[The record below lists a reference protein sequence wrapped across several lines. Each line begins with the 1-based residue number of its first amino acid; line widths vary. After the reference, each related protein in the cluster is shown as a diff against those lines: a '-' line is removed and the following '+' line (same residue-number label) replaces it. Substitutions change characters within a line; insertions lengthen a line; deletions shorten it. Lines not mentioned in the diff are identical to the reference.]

1 MKWSEYLFALPCFRW
16 LCKLRKI
23 SISNTLLASKETQ
36 NHYKH
41 QLLALLLQ
49 NFDVWMNIGSDV
61 VCCSKVWFGCDMS
74 SEHSMQMLYAVRA
87 FVWDVTPLSTILPIV
102 CFREKCICNYVTT
115 QYTIYYCFTQ
125 NIFRLDWNFRPI
137 KVLVLY
143 NFPFIIY
150 STSKEHRLLA
160 LW

>member
-1 MKWSEYLFALPCFRW
+1 MLFESLVRMRYVVRASSSDAIFRPNEYISGSAVICRPKASFR
-16 LCKLRKI
+16 RYI
-23 SISNTLLASKETQ
+23 P
-36 NHYKH
+36 
-41 QLLALLLQ
+41 
-49 NFDVWMNIGSDV
+49 SDHIH
-61 VCCSKVWFGCDMS
+61 KWFGCDMS

-102 CFREKCICNYVTT
+102 CFREKCICNHVTT

-143 NFPFIIY
+143 NFPFIMY
-150 STSKEHRLLA
+150 STLKEHRLLA